1 MLITKKHAEKVRS
14 KRGRLA
20 LTKISL
26 AEKLSISTK
35 TLAKIETGN
44 YDAPKRIYQSVME
57 WLVED
62 C

>member
-1 MLITKKHAEKVRS
+1 MLLTESNARKVRRTRADLQLG
-14 KRGRLA
+14 KQELA
-20 LTKISL
+20 KKLQLTPP
-26 AEKLSISTK
+26 
-35 TLAKIETGN
+35 TLAKVEQGN

>member
-1 MLITKKHAEKVRS
+1 MLITVELAEKVRV

-20 LTKISL
+20 LTKHETAKRLNVTQRTLRLI
-26 AEKLSISTK
+26 EK
-35 TLAKIETGN
+35 GD

-62 C
+62 